1 MGAFESVQS
10 FPVVLPD
17 LSPVA
22 GEVVRHFQQQGYEVK
37 AEPTI
42 TRGWD
47 ISISKGGTFK
57 AVLGMKTALKVSLE
71 SVGPT
76 TTAKAGIGIFGLQ
89 AIPTVISL
97 LFFWPVLI
105 PQIWGMV
112 QTSKLDEEAL
122 RVIETS
128 LRSYSS
134 GASGSMAAAG
144 PGAMSGTT
152 AANPQGKFCTN
163 CGTKLAAMAQF
174 CSECGTR
181 AA

>member
-1 MGAFESVQS
+1 VQS

-71 SVGPT
+71 SVGST

-97 LFFWPVLI
+97 LLFWPVLI

-128 LRSYSS
+128 MRSYSS
-134 GASGSMAAAG
+134 GASGSSMAAAG
-144 PGAMSGTT
+144 PSAVSGTT
-152 AANPQGKFCTN
+152 AAKPQGKFCTN
-163 CGTKLAAMAQF
+163 CGATLAVMARF